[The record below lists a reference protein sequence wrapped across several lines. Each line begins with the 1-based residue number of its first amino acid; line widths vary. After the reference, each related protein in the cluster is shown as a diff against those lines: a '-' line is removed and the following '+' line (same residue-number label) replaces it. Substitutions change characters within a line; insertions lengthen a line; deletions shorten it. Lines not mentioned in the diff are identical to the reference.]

1 LIPAI
6 KTDFMSSPSSP
17 LAQVQRQ
24 YFTITGAEARPLAT
38 DLFLPKTRA
47 PRAVVL
53 YLHGING
60 FKDWGGVPL
69 MMAHLAAEGL
79 AVLNFNFSHNG
90 TLPSRPTEFADLVEA
105 YREDNYRKRQYDLE
119 QIEAF
124 VRHQGT
130 DLGIAE
136 LPLYLIGH
144 SRGGADALLYAA
156 HHHTVAK
163 WVTWSAPSH
172 TQTPWLKWDAET
184 LQKWQQEGVIYRPN
198 GRTGQ
203 DMPIGYQLYEEHRQH
218 RDALDLEKA
227 VRALKSPGLIVHGE
241 ADEAVFV
248 EAAYTL
254 KSWCPSAAVEVI
266 PDTGHTYGR
275 QHPWESDALPDPTLR
290 ALARS
295 REFLLENR

>member
-1 LIPAI
+1 
-6 KTDFMSSPSSP
+6 MSSSSSP
-17 LAQVQRQ
+17 LSQVQRQ
-24 YFTITGAEARPLAT
+24 YFTITGAEARPMAT
-38 DLFLPKTRA
+38 DLFLPQARA
-47 PRAVVL
+47 PQAVVL

-90 TLPSRPTEFADLVEA
+90 TLPSRPTEFAALEA

-124 VRHQGT
+124 VRHQGK

-156 HHHTVAK
+156 HHHSVAK

-227 VRALKSPGLIVHGE
+227 VRGLKSPGLIVHGE

-266 PDTGHTYGR
+266 PGTGHTYDR
-275 QHPWESDALPDPTLR
+275 KHPWESEELPAASRQALHSTLQFLR
-290 ALARS
+290 ADLP
-295 REFLLENR
+295 